1 MGLKDKMKNVWKRVS
16 DLEDETAGARGQA
29 TASDK
34 IPYKE
39 ISRKLKEVMKQNVDV
54 VGRKILIPNYY
65 CVYFSEGD
73 REARVEVENVL
84 CEELKEELFPEMR
97 KINPEQN
104 KREMVIEIHTDS
116 SLEKG
121 QFRIAHH
128 MKKPEAG
135 EEAKAASATPQTS
148 PPPPKPPVSDE
159 NDFKET
165 IIEQRPQFTSDDQA
179 TIIQRPAEIRY
190 KLLVDSADD
199 QKEIEVTK
207 DSLTIG
213 RSSQDDVVLESSD
226 FSISRAHAVLSTRDG
241 NHYLLPSGINGTF
254 LNGQEL
260 ELKKEVQITPADEI
274 KIMNY
279 KLKIIAQE

>member
-1 MGLKDKMKNVWKRVS
+1 MGLKDKMKNAWKRVS
-16 DLEDETAGARGQA
+16 DLEDETAGAKSQA

-39 ISRKLKEVMKQNVDV
+39 ISKKLKEVMKQNVDV

-65 CVYFSEGD
+65 CIFFNESD
-73 REARVEVENVL
+73 RETRVEVENVL

-104 KREMVIEIHTDS
+104 KREMVIEIKTDS

-121 QFRIAHH
+121 QFRIDYH

-135 EEAKAASATPQTS
+135 EEKPSVSPEPTVSPTPT
-148 PPPPKPPVSDE
+148 PPLIDE
-159 NDFKET
+159 NDFKQT
-165 IIEQRPQFTSDDQA
+165 VIEQRPKFTDDEQA
-179 TIIQRPAEIRY
+179 TIIQRPAAEIRY
-190 KLLVDSADD
+190 KLLVDSGEE
-199 QKEIEVTK
+199 QKEVEVTK
-207 DSLTIG
+207 DSISIG
-213 RSSQDDVVLESSD
+213 RSSQDDVILETSD
-226 FSISRAHAVLSTRDG
+226 FSISRSHAILSIRDG

-260 ELKKEVQITPADEI
+260 ELKKEVPVAPNDEI

-279 KLKIIAQE
+279 KLKIIGQE